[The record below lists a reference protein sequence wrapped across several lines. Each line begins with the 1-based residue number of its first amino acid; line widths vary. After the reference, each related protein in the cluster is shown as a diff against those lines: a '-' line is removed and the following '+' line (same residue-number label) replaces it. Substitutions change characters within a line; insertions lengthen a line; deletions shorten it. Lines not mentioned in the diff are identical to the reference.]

1 MSSGP
6 GVSLP
11 ETLGAISREIA
22 ADSPLF
28 AEDLTATPG
37 DGVGAGYSELF
48 TVAAGDCGAVRANRY
63 RFALEYIF
71 EGYLLHYGS
80 SRLLR
85 SGRRDF
91 RLLAGDYMY
100 ARGLD
105 RMAALEDIFC
115 IKMLSRLIEFCSFV
129 HCEGLEPRL
138 ALDAWSVVTL
148 CLAGHARGGCD
159 SSWRDGFESRRRALW
174 EGDPE
179 RASLS
184 GLRDLM
190 LADID
195 PGRHKKTGVILTNIY
210 ADLHQERRPD
220 GD

>member
-1 MSSGP
+1 MGISGI
-6 GVSLP
+6 SLP
-11 ETLGAISREIA
+11 ETLGTISREIA

-28 AEDLTATPG
+28 AESLAPAPG
-37 DGVGAGYSELF
+37 DDASGGYSDLF
-48 TVAAGDCGAVRANRY
+48 TVAGGAGAVHGDRY
-63 RFALEYIF
+63 RFTLEYIF

-85 SGRRDF
+85 PGRRDF

-105 RMAALEDIFC
+105 RIAALEDIFC
-115 IKMLSRLIEFCSFV
+115 IEMLSRLIEFCSFV
-129 HCEGLEPRL
+129 HCEGMDPRL

-148 CLAGHARGGCD
+148 CLAGHAQGGVD
-159 SSWRDGFESRRRALW
+159 SSWRDGFESCRRALW
-174 EGDPE
+174 ESDRE
-179 RASLS
+179 RSSLS
-184 GLRDLM
+184 GLRDRM

-195 PGRHKKTGVILTNIY
+195 PGGYKKTGVILTNIY